1 MPTINAALANAK
13 LQLQGSSSTAELD
26 ARILLQHCLDKD
38 PAWVM
43 SRAEE
48 NITEPYVE
56 CFNEYIDRRQ
66 RGEPVAYITGCKEF
80 WSLNLAVNKGVLIPR
95 PESEH
100 LVECALAHLPKHEHR
115 QVVDLGTGSG
125 AIGLAIAKERP
136 RCEIIAT
143 DVSPNALKVA
153 AANADRLGVQNIR
166 FALSDWFDALAGRAF
181 DLIVCNPPYVAE
193 NDSCFRTGDLAHE
206 PVQALCAGPDG
217 LGALSVVA
225 ARARGYLRNGGWL
238 VLEHGATQAKTVKQL
253 LLKAG
258 FKHITC
264 HRDYAGL
271 PRVTEGC
278 TDIK

>member
-1 MPTINAALANAK
+1 MPTIKAALTDAK

-26 ARILLQHCLDKD
+26 ARILLQHCLAKD
-38 PAWVM
+38 TVWVM

-48 NITEPYVE
+48 YLTEPYAK
-56 CFNEYIDRRQ
+56 CFNEYIRRRQ
-66 RGEPVAYITGCKEF
+66 QGEPVAYITGCKEF
-80 WSLNLAVNKGVLIPR
+80 WSLNLAVSEGVLIPR
-95 PESEH
+95 PETEH
-100 LVECALAHLPKHEHR
+100 LVECALTHLPEHEHR

-136 RCEIIAT
+136 MCEIIAT
-143 DVSPNALKVA
+143 DVSPNALEVA
-153 AANADRLGVQNIR
+153 VANADKLELQNIR
-166 FALSDWFDALAGRAF
+166 FALSDWFDALAGPS
-181 DLIVCNPPYVAE
+181 DLIVCNPPYIAE
-193 NDSCFRTGDLAHE
+193 NDSCFRSGDLAHE

-217 LGALSVVA
+217 LDALSVVA
-225 ARARGYLRNGGWL
+225 ARAREYLRHGGWL
-238 VLEHGATQAKTVKQL
+238 VLEHGATQAETVEQL

-278 TDIK
+278 TEIE